1 LASGNTGVSVDFQP
15 VDDTDGDTAT
25 FTAKNTW
32 LNVTGVAPGSKVE
45 ATLTNRLG
53 HPTDGNPFARNDGF
67 DGRQVSVKVQLT
79 DAGNGRFTAP
89 LPSIEIG
96 NANHGGGFLDA
107 QSLKLEINGQQVK
120 DPITGSDFNLSLGR
134 ASGI

>member
-1 LASGNTGVSVDFQP
+1 MSSGGTGVSLDFQA

-25 FTAKNTW
+25 FTTKNAW

-53 HPTDGNPFARNDGF
+53 HPTDGNPFAGDGF
-67 DGRQVSVKVQLT
+67 DGRQVVVKVQLT
-79 DAGNGRFTAP
+79 DAGGGRYTAP
-89 LPSIEIG
+89 LPSLDIG

-107 QSLKLEINGQQVK
+107 QSLKLEVNGTQVK
-120 DPITGSDFNLSLGR
+120 DPLSGGDFNLSLGR
-134 ASGI
+134 AADI